1 METITYLPQ
10 ELIRIK
16 RDKGELSHEQ
26 IAAFI
31 SMVNDQRMSDSQTA
45 SMAMAIFLNGMGRK
59 ETAALTTAMRD
70 SGDVLEWPDATRPI
84 IDKHST
90 GGVGDNVS
98 LILAPL
104 AASCGLDVPMIS
116 GRGLGHT
123 GGTLDKL
130 EAIPGYNATPD
141 ISKFRSVVKNIGC
154 AIIAQTANLAPA
166 DKKIYAIRDIT
177 ATVESVPLIVA
188 SILSKKLA
196 SGVQGLVLDVKC
208 GNGSTTSD
216 ADEAGKLAQELVD
229 VANRAGL
236 PTSALVTDMNEPLA
250 SAIGNATEVVN
261 AIEFLTGQSR
271 DVRLYRVIIQLTAHM
286 LMAGGITCDY
296 YRAEATA
303 QRNLSN
309 GKAAELFGKMVHELG
324 GPTDIVEN
332 FDTHLPKAQIRRE
345 IKATRS
351 GCVNS
356 YQTRALGMA
365 IVALGGGRSHP
376 SDKLDYSVGLSKIR
390 TIGTTI
396 EAGETLAMAHV
407 NSDEQFD
414 ELSKRFNQACEITD
428 SPAFIRKPILKKITA
443 SE

>member
-1 METITYLPQ
+1 MASITYLPQ

-16 RDKGELSHEQ
+16 RDGGALSREQ

-31 SMVNDQRMSDSQTA
+31 SMVSDQRMSDSQTA
-45 SMAMAIFLNGMGRK
+45 SMAMAIFLNGMGRE
-59 ETAALTTAMRD
+59 ETAALTLAMRD
-70 SGDVLEWPDATRPI
+70 SGDVLEWSDTSRPV

-130 EAIPGYNATPD
+130 EAIPGYNASPD
-141 ISKFRSVVKNIGC
+141 IAKFRSVVKEVGC
-154 AIIAQTANLAPA
+154 AIIAATANLAPA

-196 SGVQGLVLDVKC
+196 SGVSGLVLDVKC

-216 ADEAGKLAQELVD
+216 TDEAEKLAQELVD
-229 VANRAGL
+229 VANSAGL

-250 SAIGNATEVVN
+250 SAIGNATEVIN
-261 AIEFLTGQSR
+261 AIDFLTGKSR

-286 LMAGGITCDY
+286 LMAGGIAKDY
-296 YRAEATA
+296 YKAEATA
-303 QRNLSN
+303 QRNLTN

-324 GPTDIVEN
+324 GPSDIVEHYDN
-332 FDTHLPKAQIRRE
+332 HLPKADIKRE

-351 GCVNS
+351 GCLNS
-356 YQTRALGMA
+356 YQTRDLGMA

-376 SDKLDYSVGLSKIR
+376 SDQLDYSVGLSEIS
-390 TIGTTI
+390 TIGTI
-396 EAGETLAMAHV
+396 VKAGDPIAVAHV
-407 NSDEQFD
+407 NSEAQFE
-414 ELSKRFNQACEITD
+414 ELSMRFNQACEITD
-428 SPAFIRKPILKKITA
+428 CPAFIRKPILKKITA